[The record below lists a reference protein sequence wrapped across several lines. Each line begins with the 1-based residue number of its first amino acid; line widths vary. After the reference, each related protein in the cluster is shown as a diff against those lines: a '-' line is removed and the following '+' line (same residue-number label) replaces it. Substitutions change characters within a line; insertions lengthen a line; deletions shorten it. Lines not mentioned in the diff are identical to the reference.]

1 MTIFFTADTHF
12 GDHRVLNIS
21 KRPFGSVAEMD
32 AAMILRWNSVVAS
45 QVEVWHLGDFARTRK
60 IAAVT
65 LPVLNGRKHLIIGNN
80 DPTEVLELDWASVQ
94 HYAETQV
101 EGTRLVLCHYP
112 FRTWNGMAQG
122 TINLHGHSHGRLK
135 PPAAVRCWCGRARL
149 SADHVGRF
157 DGGDGISAD
166 CREPHA
172 TSCAS
177 RHPKPK

>member
-45 QVEVWHLGDFARTRK
+45 EDEVWHLGDFARTTK
-60 IAAVT
+60 VATVT

-80 DPTEVLELDWASVQ
+80 DLTEVLKLDWASVQ
-94 HYAETQV
+94 HYAELEV
-101 EGTRLVLCHYP
+101 EGIRLVLCHYP

-135 PPAAVRCWCGRARL
+135 PLTRQFDVGVDVRDFQPITLAALMEGM
-149 SADHVGRF
+149 G
-157 DGGDGISAD
+157 
-166 CREPHA
+166 
-172 TSCAS
+172 
-177 RHPKPK
+177 